1 MTRRIKRR
9 DFLNGAAIGTG
20 GLLLAGCNRDPIT
33 DEPMSVETPR
43 PFSPPGTSD
52 YYPPTLTGMRGSHE
66 GSYEVA
72 HELAWRGNKPERYET
87 LNEHYDLIVVGA
99 GMSGLAA
106 ARYYQQ
112 KMGDDARILIL
123 DNHDDFGGHAKR
135 NEFHQDGR
143 MMLSLGGAQNI
154 EALNN
159 YSDAARGLME
169 DIGIDDDFIDFMD
182 RQTPEDLFLA
192 GKLQADNG
200 IAMPGADGHV
210 TVGGN
215 WLAAMFGG
223 KDYEKSVRAL
233 PLPEVEQDKL
243 INFFAGH
250 QDCLDD
256 LSLSEKWEYIN
267 TTSYNRYLVDKVG
280 LDESTLPIMNAILI
294 HLNGVSGWNLTV
306 LEGLTLGG
314 TGIKSMGWVGK
325 ATAMLAEVTLS
336 KLLSVDMFP
345 DGNASVARL
354 LVQKL
359 IPAVAPDMQ
368 GREDVVITRF
378 NYSALDRD
386 TNTTRLRLN
395 STAVGVRN
403 SDNQVEVDYV
413 QQGKAQRVTADHCVL
428 ACYNALIPHLC
439 PEMPDTQKEGLSYG
453 VKTPFVYAN
462 VQLENGR
469 AYSKLDATLFQC
481 PYDPFQWVSTAPTV
495 AVGGYEPPRGPDDP
509 MVVFMMHSPMTGP
522 EQSASCRDQ
531 LRRARH
537 QIYSTAY
544 ADYEQQ
550 IRQQLQSILGKHG
563 FNHETDIRAITVNR
577 IPHGYAYV
585 YLGLY
590 DPKWEE
596 GQAPHEIGRA
606 QFGRISI
613 ANTDSEATP
622 LMNLAF
628 DAAWRA
634 VEEQT
639 G

>member
-72 HELAWRGNKPERYET
+72 HELAWRGNKPERYEA

-154 EALNN
+154 EALSH

-233 PLPEVEQDKL
+233 PLPEPEQDKL

-378 NYSALDRD
+378 NYGALDRE

-403 SDNQVEVDYV
+403 NDNQVEVDYV

-439 PEMPDTQKEGLSYG
+439 PDMSDTQKEGLSYG

-481 PYDPFQWVSTAPTV
+481 PYDPFQWVSTSPTV
-495 AVGGYEPPRGPDDP
+495 AVGGYEAPRGPDDP

-531 LRRARH
+531 LRVARH

>member
-33 DEPMSVETPR
+33 DESMSVETPR

-72 HELAWRGNKPERYET
+72 HELAWRGNKPERYEA

-154 EALNN
+154 EALSH

-233 PLPEVEQDKL
+233 PLPEAEQDKL

-378 NYSALDRD
+378 NYGALDRE

-481 PYDPFQWVSTAPTV
+481 PYDPFQWVSAAPTV

-531 LRRARH
+531 LRVARH

>member
-72 HELAWRGNKPERYET
+72 HELAWRGNKPERYEA

-154 EALNN
+154 EALSH

-233 PLPEVEQDKL
+233 PLPEPEQDKL

-378 NYSALDRD
+378 NYGALDRE

-403 SDNQVEVDYV
+403 NDNQVEVDYV

-639 G
+639 S

>member
-72 HELAWRGNKPERYET
+72 HELAWRGNKPERYEA

-154 EALNN
+154 EALSH

-233 PLPEVEQDKL
+233 PLPEGEQDKL

-378 NYSALDRD
+378 NYGALDRE

-439 PEMPDTQKEGLSYG
+439 PDMSDTQKEGLSYG

>member
-72 HELAWRGNKPERYET
+72 HELAWRGNKPERYEA

-154 EALNN
+154 EALSH

-378 NYSALDRD
+378 NYSALDRE

>member
-1 MTRRIKRR
+1 
-9 DFLNGAAIGTG
+9 
-20 GLLLAGCNRDPIT
+20 
-33 DEPMSVETPR
+33 
-43 PFSPPGTSD
+43 
-52 YYPPTLTGMRGSHE
+52 MRGSHE

-72 HELAWRGNKPERYET
+72 HELAWRGNKPERYEA

-378 NYSALDRD
+378 NYGALDRE

>member
-72 HELAWRGNKPERYET
+72 HELAWRGNKPERYEA

-154 EALNN
+154 EALSH

-233 PLPEVEQDKL
+233 PLPEGEQDKL

-378 NYSALDRD
+378 NYGALDRD

-403 SDNQVEVDYV
+403 NDNQVEVDYV

>member
-72 HELAWRGNKPERYET
+72 HELAWRGNKPERYEA

-154 EALNN
+154 EALSH

-233 PLPEVEQDKL
+233 PLPEPEQDKL

-378 NYSALDRD
+378 NYGALDRE

>member
-1 MTRRIKRR
+1 
-9 DFLNGAAIGTG
+9 
-20 GLLLAGCNRDPIT
+20 
-33 DEPMSVETPR
+33 
-43 PFSPPGTSD
+43 
-52 YYPPTLTGMRGSHE
+52 MRGSHE

-72 HELAWRGNKPERYET
+72 HELAWRGNKPERYEA

-154 EALNN
+154 EALSH

-378 NYSALDRD
+378 NYGALDRE

>member
-20 GLLLAGCNRDPIT
+20 GLLLAGCNRGPIT

-72 HELAWRGNKPERYET
+72 HELAWRGNKPERYEA

-154 EALNN
+154 EALSH

-233 PLPEVEQDKL
+233 PLPEGEQDKL

-378 NYSALDRD
+378 NYGALDRE

>member
-72 HELAWRGNKPERYET
+72 HELAWRGNKPERYEA

-154 EALNN
+154 EALNH

-233 PLPEVEQDKL
+233 PLPEPEQDKL

-378 NYSALDRD
+378 NYGALDRE

-403 SDNQVEVDYV
+403 NDNQVEVDYV

>member
-33 DEPMSVETPR
+33 DESMSVETPR

-72 HELAWRGNKPERYET
+72 HELAWRGNKPERYEA

-154 EALNN
+154 EALSH

-378 NYSALDRD
+378 NYGALDRE

-403 SDNQVEVDYV
+403 NDNQVEVDYV

>member
-33 DEPMSVETPR
+33 DESMSVETPR

-72 HELAWRGNKPERYET
+72 HELAWRGNKPERYEA

-154 EALNN
+154 EALSH

-233 PLPEVEQDKL
+233 PLPEGEQDKL

-378 NYSALDRD
+378 NYGALDRE